1 MAKVLKLNKND
12 SLMIGKYHDNTYVC
26 SDPISIILPED
37 NIYHPNLSSILLEST
52 TKKDFVFVPDKLLS
66 DYMNGFYNLC
76 ISESIASYRVKVI
89 GTYKDKTII
98 RYNHKNYILIN
109 SKIYNKV
116 CNCGYYM
123 YITTCSNDHDK
134 YLYEIFTHKESG
146 RTFYSGAIGLKTIS
160 DEHAPAIGVLRT
172 YVHEEN
178 IEDINNYID
187 SIYDED
193 SQTNITEV
201 LKQNSIYFRLA
212 EEAFKK
218 IYSTNEDMTRYF
230 ISKAFEVLTPTELK
244 EIYKRG
250 L

>member
-1 MAKVLKLNKND
+1 MTKVFKLNKND
-12 SLMIGKYHDNTYVC
+12 SLMIGKYNGNTYVC

-37 NIYHPNLSSILLEST
+37 SIYHPNLSSILLEST
-52 TKKDFVFVPDKLLS
+52 TKEDFVFVPDKLLS
-66 DYMNGFYNLC
+66 DYMNGFYDLC

-98 RYNHKNYILIN
+98 RYNHKNYILID
-109 SKIYNKV
+109 SKIYNKI

-123 YITTCSNDHDK
+123 YITTSSNDRKK
-134 YLYEIFTHKESG
+134 YLYEIFTHKESE
-146 RTFYSGAIGLKTIS
+146 RTFYSGTIGLKTAS
-160 DEHAPAIGVLRT
+160 NEYAPATGILRA
-172 YVHEEN
+172 YIHEED
-178 IEDINNYID
+178 IEDVSDYIN

-193 SQTNITEV
+193 SQINITKV

-218 IYSTNEDMTRYF
+218 IYSTNEDMTCYF